1 MNNGISYKTVLANK
15 TLGEFCETE
24 ECAEVNL
31 EEE

>member
-15 TLGEFCETE
+15 TLGDFCVKE
-24 ECAEVNL
+24 ECGECDS

>member
-15 TLGEFCETE
+15 TLGEFCEQE
-24 ECAEVNL
+24 ECSELNS

>member
-15 TLGEFCETE
+15 TLGEFCEQK
-24 ECAEVNL
+24 ECVDSNS